1 MDRLRLSPSFNA
13 TPCTSSPLEVK
24 LYNLE
29 NALADMTGCIPAM
42 TINTIIENMYHIR
55 VWQST
60 LVIEAKNP
68 GMSLQS
74 VGSKVT
80 FTH

>member
-42 TINTIIENMYHIR
+42 IINTIIESVYHII
-55 VWQST
+55 WQST

-74 VGSKVT
+74 VGGKVT
-80 FTH
+80 FTN

>member
-42 TINTIIENMYHIR
+42 IINTITENVYHII
-55 VWQST
+55 WQST

-68 GMSLQS
+68 GMPLQS
-74 VGSKVT
+74 VGGKVT

>member
-1 MDRLRLSPSFNA
+1 MQPHA
-13 TPCTSSPLEVK
+13 PPLHW

-42 TINTIIENMYHIR
+42 IINTIIESVYHII
-55 VWQST
+55 WQST

-74 VGSKVT
+74 VGGKVT
-80 FTH
+80 FTN